1 MSSISEEKSIRAR
14 DGSKQPVLKPILN
27 SNDRPLHEENL
38 SANDKFFSEVKNDD
52 DSVLRPPSKQEPE
65 RGDKHDPTDAE
76 ALNVKGMNFVRT
88 RQLKEALECF
98 EEAVKLNPNHS
109 SAWYNRGMSLM
120 GLGESN
126 EEALHCFQKAI
137 EIDPLYAEAWNN
149 KGGVLTMLD
158 KKNDALICYERALE
172 LKKGYAMAWQNKG
185 LLLLKMGDKKA
196 AKECFK
202 NANQAGLK

>member
-1 MSSISEEKSIRAR
+1 MSSISEEKSIRVT
-14 DGSKQPVLKPILN
+14 DSSKQPVLSPILN
-27 SNDRPLHEENL
+27 TNDRPLHEEMPL
-38 SANDKFFSEVKNDD
+38 ANEKSSSEVRNDD
-52 DSVLRPPSKQEPE
+52 NSVSRPPSKQTPE
-65 RGDKHDPTDAE
+65 RVDKHDPTDAE
-76 ALNVKGMNFVRT
+76 ALNVKGMNLVRT
-88 RQLKEALECF
+88 RQLKDALECF
-98 EEAVKLNPNHS
+98 EQAVKVNPNHS
-109 SAWYNRGMSLM
+109 RAWYNRGMSLM

-149 KGGVLTMLD
+149 QGAVLTMLD
-158 KKNDALICYERALE
+158 RKKDALTSYDRALE

-202 NANQAGLK
+202 NANEAGLK